1 MQERVRAVAPG
12 RAGHGPRR
20 LVGTSQAVEALS
32 KQIAVAGRGRFP
44 VWISGEDGVDKEL
57 IAALIHEAS
66 SWATGE
72 CLSLDAA
79 VIPEPLL
86 ARELFGA
93 EEGAIPSLPAA
104 HEGALI
110 RAKRGTV
117 LLEGTQALPKDI
129 QETLTQMLKSGS
141 VSRVGSMQ
149 ETPLESRLIAAGT
162 ADLRDLMTLGRVI
175 PEFAE
180 RMRLL
185 EIQIPPL
192 RDRGEDILPIAGEL
206 LAATRSRYQNDYGNP
221 CPVLGFSAAALERLG
236 GYSWPG
242 NERELREQ
250 ISGAIMVAKGT
261 DIQPEA
267 LLFGWDSPDR
277 DPPFRDAKRAFEKE
291 YVIRILRMCRGN
303 ISRAARIAQ
312 KDRKD
317 FYDVMRRNF
326 INPKDFRR

>member
-1 MQERVRAVAPG
+1 MQEHVRTVELS
-12 RAGHGPRR
+12 RAGLGPRR
-20 LVGTSQAVEALS
+20 LVGTSQAVESLS

-57 IAALIHEAS
+57 VALLIHEARV
-66 SWATGE
+66 WATGE
-72 CLSLDAA
+72 FLSIDAG
-79 VIPEPLL
+79 VVPEPLL

-93 EEGAIPSLPAA
+93 EEDSIPSLPGS
-104 HEGALI
+104 HEGAFS

-117 LLEGTQALPKDI
+117 LLEGTQALPKEI
-129 QETLTQMLKSGS
+129 QETLARALNNGS
-141 VSRVGSMQ
+141 ICKLGSSQ
-149 ETPLESRLIAAGT
+149 QTPLEARLIAAGT
-162 ADLRDLMTLGRVI
+162 ADLRDLMTLGRVV

-185 EIQIPPL
+185 EIHIPPL
-192 RDRGEDILPIAGEL
+192 RDRAEDILPIAGEL
-206 LAATRSRYQNDYGNP
+206 LSASRARYQEDYGNP
-221 CPVLGFSAAALERLG
+221 CPVLGFSAAALERLV

-261 DIQPEA
+261 DIQPED
-267 LLFGWDSPDR
+267 LLFGWDSPER
-277 DPPFRDAKRAFEKE
+277 VPAFRDAKRAFERE

-326 INPKDFRR
+326 INPKDFRS